1 MKEKTLKEELREI
14 NKSNEIVY
22 LSIYNNGKS
31 NTDEYFVAQNISSPS
46 SFTAISSTLCRAA
59 KSYAYDGPFDKINM
73 HLLLG
78 LVYEKKYVNKDN
90 TLKACAKPI
99 NGIVRFYTG
108 SVDSFLGDEKTNK
121 TDYYRGGLNRQGFIK
136 YDELIAGAENEGLIF
151 NGPQS
156 FEEFEESIHSGET
169 FDISVTAILEQE
181 KKLAR

>member
-1 MKEKTLKEELREI
+1 MKEKTLKDELREI
-14 NKSNEIVY
+14 NKSNEVVFLNIF
-22 LSIYNNGKS
+22 NDGTS

-78 LVYEKKYVNKDN
+78 LVYEKKYFNNDH

-99 NGIVRFYTG
+99 KDIVRFYTG
-108 SVDSFLGDEKTNK
+108 SVESFLGDEQTNK
-121 TDYYRGGLNRQGFIK
+121 TDYYRGGLNRQGFIR
-136 YDELIAGAENEGLIF
+136 YDDLIAGAEKDGLIF

-156 FEEFEESIHSGET
+156 FGEFEEAIHSGET